1 MSRLSGRDRLS
12 DVKTAVIGLGTMG
25 AGIVEVFAKAG
36 HEVVAIDGDQAGLD
50 RGREILTRSTDRAVA
65 KAKISEAERDELLPR
80 VRFQLGMDGL
90 GDASFVVEAVSENPE
105 LKARIFADLDEAVG
119 DTAILATNTSS
130 LSITALAAG
139 TKNPGRVLGLH
150 FFNPAPVQPLVEVI
164 STLSTEMAAV
174 ERTIEIVAALG
185 KSPVR
190 CGDRAGFI
198 VNALL
203 VPYLNR
209 AAALYQDGLATREEI
224 DAAMEAVDYPMGP
237 LKLLDLVGLDVS
249 VAVLDRLYDE
259 SKNRLHAAA
268 PLLRQ
273 LVAAGWLGKKSGRGL
288 YSYESGQATQ
298 EPGPGPAIRRNRAD
312 ELPAALLI
320 GYLNDCLNMVG
331 VGYATADDI
340 DTAMSLG
347 CAMPKPFDVL
357 TDVGPRQTLV
367 AQQALFA
374 ETGEPGHRPSLL
386 LEELAVAE
394 DPAAALEA
402 LRQAR

>member
-1 MSRLSGRDRLS
+1 M

-36 HEVVAIDGDQAGLD
+36 HDVVAVDGDQSGLD

-65 KAKISEAERDELLPR
+65 KGKLSADDRDALVGR
-80 VRFQLGMDGL
+80 VGFQLGMDGL
-90 GDASFVVEAVSENPE
+90 GDAEFVVEAVSENPE
-105 LKARIFADLDEAVG
+105 LKARIFAALDEATN
-119 DTAILATNTSS
+119 DSAILATNTSS

-164 STLSTEMAAV
+164 STLSTDEAILD
-174 ERTIEIVAALG
+174 RTLEIVGALG

-209 AAALYQDGLATREEI
+209 AAKLYADGLATREEI
-224 DAAMEAVDYPMGP
+224 DAAMELVDYPMGP

-249 VAVLDRLYDE
+249 VAVLERLYDE

-288 YSYESGQATQ
+288 YTYEAGQAT
-298 EPGPGPAIRRNRAD
+298 EAPGPGPSIRRNRAD
-312 ELPAALLI
+312 ELPAALLV
-320 GYLNDCLNMVG
+320 GYLNDCLTMVE
-331 VGYATADDI
+331 VGYATPADI

-357 TDVGPRQTLV
+357 ADVGAREALV

-394 DPAAALEA
+394 DPAVALAALRRED
-402 LRQAR
+402 

>member
-1 MSRLSGRDRLS
+1 MG
-12 DVKTAVIGLGTMG
+12 VKTAVIGLGTMG
-25 AGIVEVFAKAG
+25 AGIVEVFATAG
-36 HEVVAIDGDQAGLD
+36 HDVVAIDGDQAGLD
-50 RGREILTRSTDRAVA
+50 RGREILARSTDRAVA
-65 KAKISEAERDELLPR
+65 KAKLSAAERDRLLDR
-80 VRFQLGMDGL
+80 VRFQLGLAGL
-90 GDASFVVEAVSENPE
+90 TGCGFVVEAVSEDPE
-105 LKARIFADLDEAVG
+105 LKARVFAELDESVG

-150 FFNPAPVQPLVEVI
+150 FFNPAPVQPLVEVVG
-164 STLSTEMAAV
+164 TLSTGADSIA
-174 ERTIEIVAALG
+174 RTLEIVTALG

-209 AAALYQDGLATREEI
+209 AATLYQDGLATREEI
-224 DAAMEAVDYPMGP
+224 DAAMESIDYPMGP
-237 LKLLDLVGLDVS
+237 LQLLDLVGLDVS

-288 YSYESGQATQ
+288 YSYEAGRATSAA
-298 EPGPGPAIRRNRAD
+298 GPGPRIRRNRAD

-320 GYLNDCLNMVG
+320 GYLNDCLTMVE
-331 VGYATADDI
+331 VGYATPADI

-347 CAMPKPFDVL
+347 CAMPRPFDVL
-357 TDVGPRQTLV
+357 AEVGPRQALV

-386 LEELAVAE
+386 LEELATVD
-394 DPAAALEA
+394 DPDAALEA
-402 LRQAR
+402 LRAPAPDLGQP

>member
-1 MSRLSGRDRLS
+1 
-12 DVKTAVIGLGTMG
+12 MG

-65 KAKISEAERDELLPR
+65 KGKLSEADRDQLLDR
-80 VRFQLGMDGL
+80 VHFQLGMGGL
-90 GDASFVVEAVSENPE
+90 SDTEFVVEAVSENPG
-105 LKARIFADLDEAVG
+105 LKARIFADLDEATS
-119 DTAILATNTSS
+119 DTTILATNTSS

-164 STLSTEMAAV
+164 STLSTAEDTLR
-174 ERTIEIVAALG
+174 RTLEIVTALG

-209 AAALYQDGLATREEI
+209 AATLYQDGLATREEI
-224 DAAMEAVDYPMGP
+224 DAAMESVDYPMGP

-249 VAVLDRLYDE
+249 VAVLERLYDE

-288 YSYESGQATQ
+288 YSYESGQATST
-298 EPGPGPAIRRNRAD
+298 PGPGPRIRRNRAD

-320 GYLNDCLNMVG
+320 GYLNDCVSMVE
-331 VGYATADDI
+331 VGYATPTDI

-347 CAMPKPFDVL
+347 CAMPRPFDVL
-357 TDVGPRQTLV
+357 AEVGPRQALV

-386 LEELAVAE
+386 LEELATAKDPDAALVE
-394 DPAAALEA
+394 LRNVESDDPAGQQDPV
-402 LRQAR
+402 RS